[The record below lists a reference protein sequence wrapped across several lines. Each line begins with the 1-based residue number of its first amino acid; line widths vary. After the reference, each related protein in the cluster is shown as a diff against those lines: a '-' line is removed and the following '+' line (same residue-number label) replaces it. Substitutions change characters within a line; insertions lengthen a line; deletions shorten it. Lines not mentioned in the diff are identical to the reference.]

1 MRSLTKSIQRRS
13 SGPSVAIIG
22 AGIAGLTCA
31 RSLVTSGYHVTVY
44 DKGRRP
50 GGRAS
55 TRRTDGFAFDHGAQY
70 FTAAD
75 DDFLSVIDS
84 ARQIGSIAPW
94 EGSLVA
100 LVDGAAE
107 TIDDGRARWVGVPGM
122 SAIARHLAND
132 LDVRSSHRIAAL
144 EPSTSGWRLSAEDGA
159 VVSEADLVVVAVP
172 APQAVSLLASS
183 PSLQA
188 RAAKTTIE
196 PCWAV
201 MAGFS
206 ERLDVPFD
214 GAFMDEGPLAW
225 ICRDRSKPGRTLG
238 ETWVLHAS
246 AKWSRAHLEDEQRR
260 VSVELLDAFR
270 AATGVQASRPA
281 YLGAHRW
288 RYA

>member
-1 MRSLTKSIQRRS
+1 MVRSLTKSIQRRS

-31 RSLVTSGYHVTVY
+31 RSLVTSGYRVTVY

-84 ARQIGSIAPW
+84 ARQNGLIAPW
-94 EGSLVA
+94 EGKLIDLA
-100 LVDGAAE
+100 DGAAE
-107 TIDDGRARWVGVPGM
+107 TLIDDRARWVGVPGM
-122 SAIARHLAND
+122 SALARYLAND
-132 LDVRSSHRIAAL
+132 LDVRCGHRIAEV

-159 VVSEADLVVVAVP
+159 VVGEADLVVVAVP

-183 PSLQA
+183 PSLQTK
-188 RAAKTTIE
+188 AAKTTIE

-225 ICRDRSKPGRTLG
+225 MCRDRSKPGRTLA

-246 AKWSRAHLEDEQRR
+246 AKWSQAHLEDDQLGIG
-260 VSVELLDAFR
+260 VELLDAFR
-270 AATGVQASRPA
+270 AATGVQASCLA
-281 YLGAHRW
+281 YLAAHR
-288 RYA
+288 